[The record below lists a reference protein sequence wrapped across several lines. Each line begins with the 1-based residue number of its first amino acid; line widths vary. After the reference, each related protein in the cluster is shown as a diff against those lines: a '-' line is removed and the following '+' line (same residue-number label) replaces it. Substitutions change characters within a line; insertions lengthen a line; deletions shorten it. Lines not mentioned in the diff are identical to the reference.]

1 MSSPSPFRHLGR
13 LDRVWIENP
22 CYFITLCTEKRR
34 HLLAADSAASILR
47 QEWRQVGDRYGWAVG
62 SYCIMPDHAHFFC
75 ADAAQDTPLSV
86 FVGKWKEGTA
96 KKINRILGLQGAL
109 WQKGFF
115 DHLLRSSESYSA
127 KWEYV
132 RNNPV
137 RAKLVSEPDEWPF
150 QGHIHC
156 L

>member
-1 MSSPSPFRHLGR
+1 MTSPEHPHRLER
-13 LDRVWIENP
+13 LDRILISNP
-22 CYFITLCTEKRR
+22 CYFITLCVKGRR
-34 HLLAADSAASILR
+34 PVLAIDPVAAILR
-47 QEWRQVGDRYGWAVG
+47 EEWQRVGDLQGWAVG
-62 SYCIMPDHAHFFC
+62 SYCIMPDHVHFFC
-75 ADAAQDTPLSV
+75 TDSERGTTLSA
-86 FVGKWKEGTA
+86 FVGRWKEWTT
-96 KKINRILGLQGAL
+96 KRLRQVIDLQGAV

-137 RAKLVSEPDEWPF
+137 RAKLVNEPDEWLF
-150 QGHIHC
+150 QGHIHY